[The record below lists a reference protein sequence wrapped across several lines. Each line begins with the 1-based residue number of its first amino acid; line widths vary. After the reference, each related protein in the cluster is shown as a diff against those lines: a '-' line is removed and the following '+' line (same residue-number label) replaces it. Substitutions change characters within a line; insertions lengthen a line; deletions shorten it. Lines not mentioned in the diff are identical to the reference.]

1 MSSMSLITIN
11 GAPVGSHMQM
21 SSEDLCYIFYAVRS
35 SMVNDRPKPGIFKK
49 LAYQLSYD
57 SKTIW
62 GQWKKMKKK
71 LAILLS
77 NQPEEDHIGIIA
89 AGSHILFATDAIRI
103 PEKSKSAETFETLIV
118 DISGDSDVDISDGE
132 ADEILAILRGTAN
145 NSDLYDNG
153 SSNTDQEAST
163 NDDDRN

>member
-1 MSSMSLITIN
+1 MSLITIN

-21 SSEDLCYIFYAVRS
+21 SSEDLRYIFYAVRS

-71 LAILLS
+71 LAILLN

-89 AGSHILFATDAIRI
+89 AGSHILFATEGIR
-103 PEKSKSAETFETLIV
+103 EKPKSGETCKNAKTLIV

-132 ADEILAILRGTAN
+132 ADEILASLRGTAN

-153 SSNTDQEAST
+153 SSNSDQEAST
-163 NDDDRN
+163 DDDDRN